1 MSQLSSVLSRTN
13 YFILTCVKRFLL
25 TCIACLI
32 LSIHIGC
39 TAQPDPL
46 ITTEISKPPA
56 EESIPNH
63 VPQVDQP
70 LSHGSLTKDQ
80 IATLSSLKQVD
91 DYPLY
96 TMVNFGTYQQTNAA
110 GKLDL
115 PTKNKTVT
123 SGMGA
128 DWACSLFAALGNE
141 NNQFFGRNFDWEYS
155 PALLLF
161 TDPPDGYA
169 SASMVDIAYLGFDVK
184 EIGRLSELAPA
195 ELAPLLDAPN
205 WPFDGMNERG
215 LAIGMAAVPSGQ
227 MMSDPKKP
235 TIGSLQV
242 MRQVLDQAGD
252 IEEALTIL
260 ENYNIEFGGGPSLHY
275 LIADSTGEAVLV
287 EYFQGE
293 MYIIPNDNPWHQA
306 TNFLLS
312 AYDDPQ
318 KQCTRYDK
326 ISDIMRDTGGD
337 ITAQNAAKLLS
348 SVAQN
353 NTQWSVLYHMQSGVI
368 EVILGRQFD
377 RVHKFQLSP

>member
-1 MSQLSSVLSRTN
+1 
-13 YFILTCVKRFLL
+13 
-25 TCIACLI
+25 
-32 LSIHIGC
+32 
-39 TAQPDPL
+39 
-46 ITTEISKPPA
+46 
-56 EESIPNH
+56 
-63 VPQVDQP
+63 
-70 LSHGSLTKDQ
+70 
-80 IATLSSLKQVD
+80 
-91 DYPLY
+91 
-96 TMVNFGTYQQTNAA
+96 
-110 GKLDL
+110 
-115 PTKNKTVT
+115 
-123 SGMGA
+123 
-128 DWACSLFAALGNE
+128 
-141 NNQFFGRNFDWEYS
+141 
-155 PALLLF
+155 
-161 TDPPDGYA
+161 
-169 SASMVDIAYLGFDVK
+169 MVDIAYLGFDVK